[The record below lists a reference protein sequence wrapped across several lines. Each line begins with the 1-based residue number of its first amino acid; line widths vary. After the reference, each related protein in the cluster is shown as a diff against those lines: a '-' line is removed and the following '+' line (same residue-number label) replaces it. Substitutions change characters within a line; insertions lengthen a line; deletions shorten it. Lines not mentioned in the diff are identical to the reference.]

1 MPRLDYVAPK
11 HRWKTP
17 VADRLLTKQDSVPGE
32 VLQQSGFGLMVF
44 GIFLNFLD
52 DGKGNVQIQ
61 SEDDFQLGRA
71 HSSLAERVRIS
82 DDLHKLG
89 KWCEKDDL

>member
-1 MPRLDYVAPK
+1 MP
-11 HRWKTP
+11 
-17 VADRLLTKQDSVPGE
+17 SE
-32 VLQQSGFGLMVF
+32 VLQQSGFGWLLF

-61 SEDDFQLGRA
+61 SEDDLQLGRA
-71 HSSLAERVRIS
+71 RSSLAERDRTS

-89 KWCEKDDL
+89 KWCEKDSL